1 MSGEIKILDVKAIAL
16 EVPITRMDNPPESLP
31 YYQELKAIV
40 FGSYKSVVVKV
51 FGENSVVGIGEC
63 MTRLSPGALV
73 NIINDVLKP
82 ILIGKDAFDT
92 EVIWEE
98 MYGTMRQRGHS
109 KGYFI
114 EAMSGVDIAIWDLK
128 GKTLH
133 KPVHKLLGGKFIES
147 AECYASSVRF
157 KRPKE
162 VVSEVKAIVDEGYSK
177 VKLKIGRGEEED
189 IEAVKLLRD
198 EFGYSMTIMVDANS
212 GYSVNSA
219 LRIGRKLE
227 KYEVYW
233 FEEPIPP
240 DNLPGYRELTTK
252 LDIPIAAGESEFT
265 RYGFRDLFE
274 IGRIGIVQP
283 NVGRAGGISEV
294 KKIIAM
300 ASAYGIEYA
309 PHTGSSSG
317 LTVAAELQLAASAS
331 NFLIYEHM
339 RSAWSNEQPNPLG
352 REIMNEAIGPPV
364 KSKIAIPTGYGIGVT
379 LNEEAISRY
388 RISGS
393 TR

>member
-1 MSGEIKILDVKAIAL
+1 MTEEIKITEVEAIAL

-31 YYQELKAIV
+31 YYQELKSIV

-51 FGENSVVGIGEC
+51 FGDNSVFGIGEC
-63 MTRLSPGALV
+63 MTRLSPSAV
-73 NIINDVLKP
+73 VSIINDVLKP
-82 ILIGKDAFDT
+82 ILIGKDVFDT
-92 EVIWEE
+92 DVIWEE

-114 EAMSGVDIAIWDLK
+114 EAISGVDIAIWDLI

-133 KPVHKLLGGKFIES
+133 KPLHKLLGGRFMES

-157 KRPKE
+157 KRPEE
-162 VVSEVKAIVDEGYSK
+162 VVTEVRSILKEGYTK
-177 VKLKIGRGEEED
+177 VKLKIGRGVEED
-189 IEAVKLLRD
+189 VEAVKLLRD
-198 EFGYSMTIMVDANS
+198 EFGYSITIMVDANS
-212 GYSVNSA
+212 GYGVNSA

-227 KYEVYW
+227 KLEVYW

-265 RYGFRDLFE
+265 RFGFRDLFE
-274 IGRIGIVQP
+274 IGHIDIVQP

-294 KKIIAM
+294 KKIISM
-300 ASAYGIEYA
+300 ASACGIEYA

-339 RSAWSNEQPNPLG
+339 RSAWSNEQPNPLS
-352 REIMNEAIGPPV
+352 REIMNESIGQPV
-364 KSKIAIPTGYGIGVT
+364 NSRIRIPTGDGIGVT
-379 LNEEAISRY
+379 LNEEAVERY
-388 RISGS
+388 RIK
-393 TR
+393 